1 MNNKNITYFLIPYLC
16 AFQRHKSI
24 NTGDPSIQQQ
34 CSCLG
39 GGIIIRFLHSLLQ
52 QAAFS
57 STATKLDSEAGINI
71 LPSGL

>member
-1 MNNKNITYFLIPYLC
+1 VHFKDINQSTLEIRQYNNSALG
-16 AFQRHKSI
+16 A
-24 NTGDPSIQQQ
+24 
-34 CSCLG
+34 G